1 MRAARSCQIDR
12 QRIKYL
18 QSLSGYSYAFRSSL
32 IGFFSS
38 SNHGWKADIGITTSC
53 INLPKICPIVHPVY
67 ILQKSIM
74 ERSDSAHLQ
83 YRFVAN
89 SIASLSLD
97 RKLGGLEV
105 IFPNLILGNTS
116 INRMVPY
123 HKCSYLIGYATRCL
137 FRER

>member
-1 MRAARSCQIDR
+1 
-12 QRIKYL
+12 
-18 QSLSGYSYAFRSSL
+18 
-32 IGFFSS
+32 
-38 SNHGWKADIGITTSC
+38 
-53 INLPKICPIVHPVY
+53 
-67 ILQKSIM
+67 M

-123 HKCSYLIGYATRCL
+123 HKCNYLIGYATRCL
-137 FRER
+137 FRKR